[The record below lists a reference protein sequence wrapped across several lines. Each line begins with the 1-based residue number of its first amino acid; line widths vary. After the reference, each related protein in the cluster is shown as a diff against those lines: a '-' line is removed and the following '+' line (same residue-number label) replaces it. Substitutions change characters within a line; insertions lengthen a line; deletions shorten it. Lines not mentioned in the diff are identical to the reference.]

1 MRDIQV
7 YNTLTGKKEKL
18 ETLEPSH
25 VKLYACGVTVYDDC
39 HIGHAMQAIY
49 FDVIRT
55 YLEYVGYKVTYVRN
69 YTDVDDK
76 IIKRSQERGITPK
89 ALVDEIIAS
98 SERDMKGLGVKPAT
112 FEPRVSESIP
122 EIIGVIQ
129 DLETNGFAY
138 STPEG
143 DVYYRVRKK
152 TDYGKLSNRKTE
164 ELQSGTRDLVKGDKE
179 DELDFALW
187 KKDNTEGA
195 SWDSPWGRGRPG
207 WHIECSAMAK
217 MYLGKSFDIHGGG
230 RDLVFPHHENEI
242 AQSEAANSCPYSTYW
257 MHSGLLTINKTKMSK
272 SLGNSILTS
281 KFLQRFPGEVLR
293 LAYLQNHY
301 TSNVDFSE
309 QVFRSSAQRLLYFYE
324 TMRELDQI
332 ASPAT
337 GAVSLLPGHKPDE
350 LIEAFHREMTNDFGT
365 VGALR
370 EILLAF
376 RKANELRQGKPSP
389 AKVHTAAAYAAVFRE
404 LFGVFGLVQAAPEDF
419 IQSLKSKIV
428 ADLGIEESKIES
440 LITARKT
447 ARDTKNFARGDEI
460 RAELTAMGI
469 ELMDGPQGTRWTL
482 QWKDEEGK

>member
-1 MRDIQV
+1 MREIQL
-7 YNTLTGKKEKL
+7 YNTLSGKKEKFEPL
-18 ETLEPSH
+18 DPSH

-49 FDVIRT
+49 FDVIRS
-55 YLEYVGYKVTYVRN
+55 YLEYIGYKVTYVRN

-76 IIKRSQERGITPK
+76 IIKRSQDRGITPK

-98 SERDMKGLGVKPAT
+98 SERDMQGLGVRPAT
-112 FEPRVSESIP
+112 HEPRVSESIP
-122 EIIGVIQ
+122 EIIDIIK
-129 DLETNGFAY
+129 DLEKNGYAY
-138 STPEG
+138 STSEG

-152 TDYGKLSNRKTE
+152 ADYGKLSNRKTE

-187 KKDNTEGA
+187 KKDDVEGA

-242 AQSEAANSCPYSTYW
+242 AQSEAANSCAYSTYW

-272 SLGNSILTS
+272 SLGNQILTS

-309 QVFRSSAQRLLYFYE
+309 QVFRSAAQRLLYFYE
-324 TMRELDQI
+324 TMRELDII
-332 ASPAT
+332 AQAVT
-337 GAVSLLPGHKPDE
+337 GPVALLSDHKPKD

-370 EILLAF
+370 DILIAF
-376 RKANELRQGKPSP
+376 RKANELRKGKKSP
-389 AKVHTAAAYAAVFRE
+389 AQAHTAQAYTEVFRE
-404 LFGVFGLVQAAPEDF
+404 LFGVFGLLQAAPESF

-428 ADLGIEESKIES
+428 SDLGIEESKIES
-440 LITARKT
+440 LIADRKA
-447 ARDTKNFARGDEI
+447 ARDAKDWARGDEL
-460 RAELTAMGI
+460 RKELTEMGI
-469 ELMDGPQGTRWTL
+469 ELMDGPEGTRWTIL
-482 QWKDEEGK
+482 WKEEV

>member
-1 MRDIQV
+1 MREIQV
-7 YNTLTGKKEKL
+7 YNSLTGKKEKF
-18 ETLEPSH
+18 EALEPSH

-49 FDVIRT
+49 FDVIRS

-98 SERDMKGLGVKPAT
+98 SEKDMQGLGVRPAT
-112 FEPRVSESIP
+112 HEPRVSESIP
-122 EIIGVIQ
+122 EIIDVIK

-138 STPEG
+138 STAEG
-143 DVYYRVRKK
+143 DVYFRVRKK
-152 TDYGKLSNRKTE
+152 ADYGKLSNRKTE
-164 ELQSGTRDLVKGDKE
+164 ELQSGTRDIAKGEKE

-187 KKDNTEGA
+187 KKDDVAGA

-242 AQSEAANSCPYSTYW
+242 AQSEAANSAPYSNYW

-272 SLGNSILTS
+272 SLGNQILTS

-309 QVFRSSAQRLLYFYE
+309 QVFRSAAQRLLYFYE
-324 TMRELDQI
+324 TMRELDFI
-332 ASPAT
+332 AATATGPAT
-337 GAVSLLPGHKPDE
+337 LLPGHQPGD
-350 LIEAFHREMTNDFGT
+350 LIEAFHKEMCNDFGT

-370 EILLAF
+370 EISNAF
-376 RKANELRQGKPSP
+376 RKANELKKGKKSP
-389 AKVHTAAAYAAVFRE
+389 ALGHTAQAYTDVFRE
-404 LFGVFGLVQAAPEDF
+404 IFAVFGLLQAAPETF
-419 IQSLKSKIV
+419 VHSLKSKIV
-428 ADLGIEESKIES
+428 SDLGIAEQDIER
-440 LITARKT
+440 LIIERKG
-447 ARDTKNFARGDEI
+447 ARDGKDFARGDEI
-460 RAELTAMGI
+460 RKQLTDMGI
-469 ELMDGPQGTRWTL
+469 ELMDSPNGTRWTIL
-482 QWKDEEGK
+482 WKDEA

>member
-1 MRDIQV
+1 MREIQL
-7 YNTLTGKKEKL
+7 YNTLSGKKEKFEPL
-18 ETLEPSH
+18 DPSH

-49 FDVIRT
+49 FDVIRS
-55 YLEYVGYKVTYVRN
+55 YLEYIGYKVTYVRN

-76 IIKRSQERGITPK
+76 IIKRSQDRGITPK

-98 SERDMKGLGVKPAT
+98 SERDMQGLGVRPAT
-112 FEPRVSESIP
+112 HEPRVSESIP
-122 EIIGVIQ
+122 EIIDIIK
-129 DLETNGFAY
+129 DLEKNGYAY
-138 STPEG
+138 STSEG

-152 TDYGKLSNRKTE
+152 ADYGKLSNRKTE

-187 KKDNTEGA
+187 KKDDVEGA

-242 AQSEAANSCPYSTYW
+242 AQSEAANSCAYSTYW

-272 SLGNSILTS
+272 SLGNQILTS

-309 QVFRSSAQRLLYFYE
+309 QVFRSAAQRLLYFYE
-324 TMRELDQI
+324 TMRELDII
-332 ASPAT
+332 AQAVT
-337 GAVSLLPGHKPDE
+337 GPVALLSDHKPKD

-370 EILLAF
+370 DILIAF
-376 RKANELRQGKPSP
+376 RKANELRKGKKSP
-389 AKVHTAAAYAAVFRE
+389 AQAHTAQAYTEVFRE
-404 LFGVFGLVQAAPEDF
+404 LFGVFGMLQAAPESF

-428 ADLGIEESKIES
+428 SDLGIEESKIES
-440 LITARKT
+440 LIADRKA
-447 ARDTKNFARGDEI
+447 ARDAKDWARGDEL
-460 RAELTAMGI
+460 RKELTEMGI
-469 ELMDGPQGTRWTL
+469 ELMDGPEGTRWTIL
-482 QWKDEEGK
+482 WKEEV